1 MGGESPGKT
10 ADNPQRSQKVTGEP
24 MRNLK
29 FALLLLMPA
38 LIAGCGYTTGS
49 LLPTHIKTIYIR
61 PLRNKI
67 ELTEELSPQE
77 YRFRSYRAHLE
88 TDITKEIIDKF
99 INDGHL
105 KVVEEENADV
115 ILSGELIDY
124 LSQPVRYGADN
135 ETVEEYRISIVCS
148 IVLKDIRK
156 ERIMWQE
163 SRVIGDSTYSD
174 TDESHSRGYA
184 TSESSAVSSAVSD
197 LARRIVNRTI
207 EGW

>member
-1 MGGESPGKT
+1 MK
-10 ADNPQRSQKVTGEP
+10 
-24 MRNLK
+24 NLK
-29 FALLLLMPA
+29 FVFLLLCTA

-88 TDITKEIIDKF
+88 TDVTKEIIDKF

-124 LSQPVRYGADN
+124 LSQPMRYGADN
-135 ETVEEYRISIVCS
+135 EIVDEYRISIVCS
-148 IVLKDIRK
+148 VVFKDIRK
-156 ERIMWQE
+156 EQIIWQE
-163 SRVIGDSTYSD
+163 PRIIGDATYNVS
-174 TDESHSRGYA
+174 GNYA